1 MSSYEGGFM
10 PNYRIIYKLPDG
22 TIAGYHADSVCTI
35 TQNPELA
42 KVSKNRSQESA
53 VVWMKTV
60 RRNFSQAWQSGEE
73 FHGFSDEYKNN
84 PIWKGHGPDKISIEV
99 EKFT

>member
-1 MSSYEGGFM
+1 
-10 PNYRIIYKLPDG
+10 
-22 TIAGYHADSVCTI
+22 
-35 TQNPELA
+35 
-42 KVSKNRSQESA
+42 
-53 VVWMKTV
+53 V